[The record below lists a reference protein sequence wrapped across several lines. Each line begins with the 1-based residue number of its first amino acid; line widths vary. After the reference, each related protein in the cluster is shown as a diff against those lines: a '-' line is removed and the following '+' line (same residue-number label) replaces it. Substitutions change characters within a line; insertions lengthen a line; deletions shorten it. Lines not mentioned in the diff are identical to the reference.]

1 MDNAILPRNRGADPR
16 MLEKKADWIRLE
28 TIRLVEIARSGHY
41 SSVFSCAEAERRRSL
56 RLAKKGVKAG
66 GLSRILRM
74 MITPYRSA
82 PHKEIFFRDLTI
94 FESDE
99 MTEKMV
105 KMPLRGRPAFQPTLT
120 QRQRVE
126 RLKFVGESDNTIAR
140 ALGIDPDTLRKH
152 FEDELA
158 DGYSNMAESISS
170 SIGNLIGGKTGSLLS
185 SLVNIGLQLGRAGAF
200 GGGVSSFLNGVPA
213 FARGTSFA
221 PGGLSLV
228 GERGPELVNLP
239 RGAQVIPNNKIGAGG
254 IATIVPS
261 KYFDVVVDGRIV
273 RAGPGIAQAGS
284 ADAQASMARGA
295 DRRLA

>member
-1 MDNAILPRNRGADPR
+1 
-16 MLEKKADWIRLE
+16 
-28 TIRLVEIARSGHY
+28 
-41 SSVFSCAEAERRRSL
+41 
-56 RLAKKGVKAG
+56 
-66 GLSRILRM
+66 M

-158 DGYSNMAESISS
+158 DGYAQRRSELIDLLFDMAKAWKISA
-170 SIGNLIGGKTGSLLS
+170 ITALLKM
-185 SLVNIGLQLGRAGAF
+185 GRAAR
-200 GGGVSSFLNGVPA
+200 SDSDARTDPA
-213 FARGTSFA
+213 
-221 PGGLSLV
+221 
-228 GERGPELVNLP
+228 
-239 RGAQVIPNNKIGAGG
+239 
-254 IATIVPS
+254 
-261 KYFDVVVDGRIV
+261 
-273 RAGPGIAQAGS
+273 
-284 ADAQASMARGA
+284 
-295 DRRLA
+295 